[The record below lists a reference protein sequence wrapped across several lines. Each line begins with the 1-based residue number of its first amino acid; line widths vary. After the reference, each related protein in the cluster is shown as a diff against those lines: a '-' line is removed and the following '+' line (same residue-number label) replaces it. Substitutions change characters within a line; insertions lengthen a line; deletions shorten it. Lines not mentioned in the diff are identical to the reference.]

1 MNTTTELSSRSI
13 SQETTAVLSVGAT
26 LLAACI
32 ALAGLMLVTTGRIVD
47 EGRVERQ
54 ALRSEARADREH
66 WRAQI
71 NATREEWRA
80 EVRAFREEWQAE
92 VRAFRAEAQAD
103 RIAFARQI
111 ARLTEHQSRLNG
123 LVEGSRE
130 RMTAPGAPSAPEG

>member
-1 MNTTTELSSRSI
+1 MQVAQTLRPATQTVNTTTELSSRSI

-47 EGRVERQ
+47 EGRAERQ
-54 ALRSEARADREH
+54 ALRSEARADRED
-66 WRAQI
+66 
-71 NATREEWRA
+71 
-80 EVRAFREEWQAE
+80 WQAE

-103 RIAFARQI
+103 RMAFARQI

-123 LVEGSRE
+123 LVEGLRE
-130 RMTAPGAPSAPEG
+130 GMAVPGDPSVPEG

>member
-1 MNTTTELSSRSI
+1 MQVAQTLRPATQTVNTTTELSSRSI
-13 SQETTAVLSVGAT
+13 SQETTAILSVGAT
-26 LLAACI
+26 LLAAYI
-32 ALAGLMLVTTGRIVD
+32 ALAGLMLVTTCRIVD

-54 ALRSEARADREH
+54 ALRSEARADRE
-66 WRAQI
+66 
-71 NATREEWRA
+71 N
-80 EVRAFREEWQAE
+80 WQAE

-130 RMTAPGAPSAPEG
+130 RMTAPGGPSAPEG